1 MGDESKPGP
10 DPTVSDEE
18 ILSVFI
24 EASDPVLTATEAAE
38 QLPLT
43 RRGLYNR
50 LVQLEDAEQIHSKK
64 VGGRTTVW
72 WVPGH
77 TTTE

>member
-1 MGDESKPGP
+1 MGGDSKPGP
-10 DPTVSDEE
+10 DPSVSDEA
-18 ILSVFI
+18 ILSIFI
-24 EASDPVLTATEAAE
+24 ESSDPVLTATEAAE
-38 QLPLT
+38 QIPLT

-50 LVQLEDAEQIHSKK
+50 LKNLEKEGEIRSKK

-77 TTTE
+77 TSTE